1 MITTASTKR
10 GEMSVLG
17 VEKRGWRG
25 VGRERGGKVSH
36 VDVDVSMTAAGSR
49 LYAAAVV
56 SSKIAAVGKSSITV
70 SSAASAMTCSTVSGE
85 WSSMMLRTK

>member
-1 MITTASTKR
+1 
-10 GEMSVLG
+10 MSVLG

-25 VGRERGGKVSH
+25 VGREMGGKVSH

-49 LYAAAVV
+49 LYAAAV

-70 SSAASAMTCSTVSGE
+70 SSAASAMTCSTVSWE